1 VLAHESPRHLAD
13 FSLLV
18 RSDRFQGLPLF
29 SIGPRFDLDEHQ
41 HLIVLRYDIDFPG
54 GVAVVFLNDA
64 VALLLE
70 EPDRRLLSLATEMQ
84 TFLRHRI
91 ASRLRNG
98 FGPDMLWP
106 MILGWDDIIG
116 GGTLLAFLIWLGFT
130 GIFYLACYLAALNTF
145 DHITK
150 NSVLKIPLLLAV
162 APCAAFMISIFN
174 YNPLMLFL
182 LMLISNYFRVK
193 NLGGPADKRFEG
205 ITLNKPLFY
214 TASYLY
220 IIVLYGLAAW
230 FQHPVEVDGLTTPYW
245 KTWFPDI
252 HEN

>member
-1 VLAHESPRHLAD
+1 
-13 FSLLV
+13 
-18 RSDRFQGLPLF
+18 
-29 SIGPRFDLDEHQ
+29 
-41 HLIVLRYDIDFPG
+41 
-54 GVAVVFLNDA
+54 
-64 VALLLE
+64 
-70 EPDRRLLSLATEMQ
+70 
-84 TFLRHRI
+84 
-91 ASRLRNG
+91 
-98 FGPDMLWP
+98 MLWP

-220 IIVLYGLAAW
+220 IIALYGFSAW